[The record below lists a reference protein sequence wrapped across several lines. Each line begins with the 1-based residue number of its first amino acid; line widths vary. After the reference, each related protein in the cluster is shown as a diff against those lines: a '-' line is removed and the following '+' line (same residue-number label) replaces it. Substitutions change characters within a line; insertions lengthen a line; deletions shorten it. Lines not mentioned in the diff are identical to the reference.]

1 MSIEVI
7 HEKRPIYS
15 TAAMAVIIILAIA
28 LLCSGTAFAY
38 LLISGTGNNYQLGT
52 LLAFEF
58 LVAGIEVVLY
68 ARYFIAFREV
78 SEDREEELLW

>member
-1 MSIEVI
+1 MGPQVI
-7 HEKRPIYS
+7 QEKRPSYS
-15 TAAMAVIIILAIA
+15 AAAAAVIVVLAVV
-28 LLCSGTAFAY
+28 LLGTGVAFAY
-38 LLISGTGNNYQLGT
+38 LLLSGVGSNYLLGT

-58 LVAGIEVVLY
+58 LIAGIEVVLF